1 MTSLPAARYLVRSV
15 ALGYV
20 FVLLI
25 VPVALILWR
34 TFEPGFGQFT
44 PGSVPRRRY
53 QR

>member
-25 VPVALILWR
+25 VPVALISP
-34 TFEPGFGQFT
+34 PG
-44 PGSVPRRRY
+44 Y
-53 QR
+53 